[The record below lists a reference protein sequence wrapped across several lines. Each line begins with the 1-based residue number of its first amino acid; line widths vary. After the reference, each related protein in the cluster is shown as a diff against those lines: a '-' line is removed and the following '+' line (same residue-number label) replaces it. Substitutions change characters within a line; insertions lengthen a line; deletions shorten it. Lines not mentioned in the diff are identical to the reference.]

1 MANIKKKNE
10 EKIIKLVDMTPAE
23 LAVKA
28 KELAGQ
34 IQKKKLEL
42 PIGRLKNT
50 REVFFLRKQLAR
62 VKTIMSVKNT
72 LKSAS
77 KPKK

>member
-1 MANIKKKNE
+1 MANTKKKTE
-10 EKIIKLVDMTPAE
+10 EKIIKLVDMTIAE
-23 LAVKA
+23 LSVKA
-28 KELAGQ
+28 KDLAGQ
-34 IQKKKLEL
+34 IQRKKLEL

-62 VKTIMSVKNT
+62 VKTIMSAKNT